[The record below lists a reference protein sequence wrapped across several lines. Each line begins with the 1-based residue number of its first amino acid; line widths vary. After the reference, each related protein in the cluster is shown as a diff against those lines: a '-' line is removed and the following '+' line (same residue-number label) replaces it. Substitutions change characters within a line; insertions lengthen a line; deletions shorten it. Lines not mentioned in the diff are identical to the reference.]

1 MGAPLG
7 LGFYR
12 ESLEN
17 QENPISCKGTKQS
30 VPARRGCGIAKREDR
45 REVDHLCSLEWG
57 GEVPR
62 CPTGCE
68 FPARG
73 ADPLGT
79 NCPSLR
85 WDPPF
90 FTNCRQ
96 KVPHFSPFFSRVW
109 RRLGELPCGG
119 ASIFASLSS
128 AAPDLFNECLIE

>member
-45 REVDHLCSLEWG
+45 REVDHFCSLEWG

-79 NCPSLR
+79 NCPSSR

-96 KVPHFSPFFSRVW
+96 KVPRFSPFFHVF
-109 RRLGELPCGG
+109 G
-119 ASIFASLSS
+119 AIRASYHAEVHQFLLLCPPLLQIFSTSV
-128 AAPDLFNECLIE
+128 